1 MCAGNEHVA
10 VVEFAPNQKVPSGK
24 ENRRKDPKL
33 NSLEQDPEYVRF
45 LEQIQ
50 DPQEVQRTREHF
62 TVQYAR
68 IFVHLYSTLVNLYTC
83 TLRLI
88 VC

>member
-1 MCAGNEHVA
+1 M
-10 VVEFAPNQKVPSGK
+10 VEFAPNQKVPSGK

-50 DPQEVQRTREHF
+50 DPQEVQRTREHC
-62 TVQYAR
+62 TVHSY
-68 IFVHLYSTLVNLYTC
+68 ICTLVNLYTC